1 MVPGEQVLNGGARLI
16 IRRLL
21 PHRRAWLATLL
32 VIALAVATLFAMD
45 RPPICACGEVK
56 LWHGVVQSDGNS
68 QHVTDWYSPSHFTHG
83 LIMYFLAW
91 LLWRK
96 WKLLGGKPARWA
108 LPIAVLV
115 EAAWEVSEN
124 TPMVIDR
131 YRAVTVSWGYSGDSI
146 LNSAADMGWMVVGFL
161 VAARL
166 SARASVALAIGL
178 ELLTLWAIR
187 DNLTLNVIMLFWP
200 IEAIR
205 QWQGM

>member
-1 MVPGEQVLNGGARLI
+1 MLVKRGGSRDNGVMGETGLI
-16 IRRLL
+16 
-21 PHRRAWLATLL
+21 PHRKAVLGTLAL
-32 VIALAVATLFAMD
+32 VALAVAILFAMD
-45 RPPICACGEVK
+45 RPPICTCGTVE
-56 LWHGVVQSDGNS
+56 LWHGTVQSNGNS
-68 QHVTDWYSPSHFTHG
+68 QHITDWYSPSHFTHG
-83 LIMYFLAW
+83 LIMYFFAW

-96 WKLLGGKPARWA
+96 WKLFGGRPARWA

-146 LNSAADMGWMVVGFL
+146 INSASDIGWMVIGFL
-161 VAARL
+161 VASRL
-166 SARASVALAIGL
+166 PARASVALAVAL
-178 ELLTLWAIR
+178 ELLTLWTIR

-200 IEAIR
+200 VEAIR

>member
-1 MVPGEQVLNGGARLI
+1 MGGNKLAPHGKAVLAALA
-16 IRRLL
+16 LL
-21 PHRRAWLATLL
+21 
-32 VIALAVATLFAMD
+32 ALAVAILFAMD
-45 RPPICACGEVK
+45 RPPICTCGYVE
-56 LWHGVVQSDGNS
+56 LWHGTVQSNGNS

-83 LIMYFLAW
+83 LIMYFVAW

-96 WKLLGGKPARWA
+96 WALFGGKPARWA

-115 EAAWEVSEN
+115 EAAWEVTEN

-146 LNSAADMGWMVVGFL
+146 VNSASDIGWMTIGFL

-166 SARASVALAIGL
+166 PTRASVGLAIAL
-178 ELLTLWAIR
+178 ELLTLWVIR

-200 IEAIR
+200 IEAVR
-205 QWQGM
+205 QWQGMG

>member
-1 MVPGEQVLNGGARLI
+1 LSIGATGATIDAVGANKLA
-16 IRRLL
+16 
-21 PHRRAWLATLL
+21 PHGRAVLATLAL
-32 VIALAVATLFAMD
+32 VALAVAILFAMD
-45 RPPICACGEVK
+45 RPPICTCGYVE
-56 LWHGVVQSDGNS
+56 LWHGTVQSNGNS
-68 QHVTDWYSPSHFTHG
+68 QHVTDCYSPSHFTHG
-83 LIMYFLAW
+83 LIMYFFAW
-91 LLWRK
+91 LLWRR
-96 WKLLGGKPARWA
+96 WKLFGGKPARWA

-115 EAAWEVSEN
+115 EALWEVSEN

-146 LNSAADMGWMVVGFL
+146 LNSTADIGWMVVGFL

-166 SARASVALAIGL
+166 PTRVSVALAIAL
-178 ELLTLWAIR
+178 ELLTLWTIR

>member
-1 MVPGEQVLNGGARLI
+1 MGVSGI
-16 IRRLL
+16 K
-21 PHRRAWLATLL
+21 PHRQAVLATLAL
-32 VIALAVATLFAMD
+32 VALAVAILFAMG
-45 RPPICACGEVK
+45 RPPICTCGTIE
-56 LWHGVVQSDGNS
+56 LWHGTVQSNGNS

-83 LIMYFLAW
+83 LIMYFFAW
-91 LLWRK
+91 LLWEK
-96 WKLLGGKPARWA
+96 WQVFGGKPARWA

-146 LNSAADMGWMVVGFL
+146 INSASDIGWMVIGFL
-161 VAARL
+161 VATRL
-166 SARASVALAIGL
+166 PARASVVLAIAL

>member
-1 MVPGEQVLNGGARLI
+1 MIV
-16 IRRLL
+16 RRLL

-32 VIALAVATLFAMD
+32 ILALAVAMLFAMD
-45 RPPICACGEVK
+45 RPPICTCGEVK
-56 LWHGVVQSDGNS
+56 LWHGVVQSSGNS

-83 LIMYFLAW
+83 LIMYMFAW

-96 WKLLGGKPARWA
+96 WRLFGGKPARWA
-108 LPIAVLV
+108 LPIAVVV
-115 EAAWEVSEN
+115 EAAWEVMEN

-146 LNSAADMGWMVVGFL
+146 VNSAADIGWMIVGFL
-161 VAARL
+161 VAARVPV
-166 SARASVALAIGL
+166 RVSVALAIGL
-178 ELLTLWAIR
+178 ELLTLWTIR

>member
-1 MVPGEQVLNGGARLI
+1 M
-16 IRRLL
+16 
-21 PHRRAWLATLL
+21 LATLAI
-32 VIALAVATLFAMD
+32 VALAVATLFAMD
-45 RPPICACGEVK
+45 RPPICTCGYVE
-56 LWHGVVQSDGNS
+56 LWHGVVQSNGNS

-83 LIMYFLAW
+83 LIMYFVAW
-91 LLWRK
+91 LLWVK
-96 WKLLGGKPARWA
+96 WGLFGGRLARWA

-146 LNSAADMGWMVVGFL
+146 INSASDIGWMVIGFL
-161 VAARL
+161 VASRL
-166 SARASVALAIGL
+166 PARASVALAIAL
-178 ELLTLWAIR
+178 ELLTLWTIR

-200 IEAIR
+200 VEAIR